1 MGAYAETA
9 LASRLPPFQPS
20 PGTGRSRRSE
30 VFIMIRW
37 FIVIFLMLVF
47 ISALTPWLNKLGFG
61 KLPGDLRFKLFGKE
75 RYIPLTTTIVLSL
88 IASVVSQFF

>member
-1 MGAYAETA
+1 MRRCG
-9 LASRLPPFQPS
+9 SRWGLRLVIEL
-20 PGTGRSRRSE
+20 TRYKNT
-30 VFIMIRW
+30 MIRW
-37 FIVIFLMLVF
+37 MIVIFLTLVF

-88 IASVVSQFF
+88 IASVVSHLF

>member
-1 MGAYAETA
+1 MGAGADTV
-9 LASRLPPFQPS
+9 LASRLSPSQPS
-20 PGTGRSRRSE
+20 PGRGRSKRSE
-30 VFIMIRW
+30 KPPMIRW

-88 IASVVSQFF
+88 IASVISQII